1 MTVAIIITAI
11 ILILCVFSSKFLH
24 RFGVPTLLIFI
35 LLGMVFGSDGIVGIY
50 FDNYGLCG
58 NHLLCRS
65 DFHHVLWRLWHQ
77 LEHRQAGAETVYL
90 YVDPGSNLYSPFNWP
105 FSAITP

>member
-35 LLGMVFGSDGIVGIY
+35 
-50 FDNYGLCG
+50 
-58 NHLLCRS
+58 
-65 DFHHVLWRLWHQ
+65 
-77 LEHRQAGAETVYL
+77 
-90 YVDPGSNLYSPFNWP
+90 
-105 FSAITP
+105 

>member
-50 FDNYGLCG
+50 FDNYGLAETICSVALIFIMFYG
-58 NHLLCRS
+58 GFGTN
-65 DFHHVLWRLWHQ
+65 W
-77 LEHRQAGAETVYL
+77 EHRQAGAETVYL
-90 YVDPGSNLYSPFNWP
+90 
-105 FSAITP
+105 